1 MVMVKT
7 VDKPLVML
15 LSLKLNC
22 KIGNITS
29 ILALEGL
36 KCIFNVGEAE
46 MRLSFWSLFA
56 VLNSFRPTM

>member
-29 ILALEGL
+29 MLIFEGM

-46 MRLSFWSLFA
+46 MRL
-56 VLNSFRPTM
+56 